1 MRMLWGGMEMLEK
14 AHGKSSC
21 PHQQRERGG
30 MVGELSR
37 RKTITRGY
45 AAFDV
50 FEAPCFWIQ

>member
-1 MRMLWGGMEMLEK
+1 
-14 AHGKSSC
+14 
-21 PHQQRERGG
+21 